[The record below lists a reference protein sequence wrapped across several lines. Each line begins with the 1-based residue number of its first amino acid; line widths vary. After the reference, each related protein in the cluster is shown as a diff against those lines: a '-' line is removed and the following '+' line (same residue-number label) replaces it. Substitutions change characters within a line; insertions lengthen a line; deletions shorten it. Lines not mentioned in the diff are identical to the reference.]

1 MKAQKIKKGVYEVTF
16 RINLNKLLVAALIT
30 AAIVGIAGLIFLME
44 WLLPLVWK
52 GIVWLAISIWSVK
65 WWLLGAAGL
74 ALLIWLLSKIKW
86 PKRQPNKE
94 RNEYK
99 ERKFPWWWLL
109 SLLAIAAIIFF
120 LCRNCSGKESEPEY
134 VVTPE
139 RYENADGWIILDTY
153 LSEGLNVKYA
163 DYQKFPDYDFKG
175 SLEERKEVF
184 GNSDSYR
191 DWREIF
197 QFVKGRELNDNQ
209 LAAII
214 RYGLW
219 NGLAGFEK
227 STICHKLQ
235 NGQKIEPEDFTK
247 VYTKKGGVRQYTGNS
262 ATHVEQYAWV
272 LAALYQGDISLE
284 EILEMPVKSYEK
296 ISVEKMYTPQG
307 KYISPSTEMK
317 TKLLTGAN
325 PTTRKVLGL

>member
-1 MKAQKIKKGVYEVTF
+1 MEINKLRKGVYEVTF
-16 RINLNKLLVAALIT
+16 IINLYRVLAVVIIASLLM
-30 AAIVGIAGLIFLME
+30 GLAFLFV

-52 GIVWLAISIWSVK
+52 GIVWLGLEIWSIK

-86 PKRQPNKE
+86 PKRETKE
-94 RNEYK
+94 RK
-99 ERKFPWWWLL
+99 ERKFPWWMILILL
-109 SLLAIAAIIFF
+109 LVIASSIFF
-120 LCRNCSGKESEPEY
+120 LCRNCSGKEPEPEY

-139 RYENADGWIILDTY
+139 RYENADGWLVLDAY

-163 DYQKFPDYDFKG
+163 DYQKFPDYGFNG
-175 SLEERKEVF
+175 SLEERKAVF

-247 VYTKKGGVRQYTGNS
+247 VYTKKGVVRQYTGNS

-272 LAALYQGDISLE
+272 LAALYQGDITLG
-284 EILEMPVKSYEK
+284 EILDMPVKSYEK
-296 ISVEKMYTPQG
+296 ISVEEMYTPQG
-307 KYISPSTEMK
+307 NYIAPSAEMK
-317 TKLLTGAN
+317 KKLLTGAN